1 MNTMPMKSEDIL
13 LHDDDNNL
21 PWLKSQLRTVTDED
35 NKQQQDCFAD
45 CGGVL
50 PTNLFVEEEEEDS
63 NDGDGDN
70 NKTKTNDSNNN
81 SKDNHRTSSLST
93 AMVAIISPGNSR
105 TGTARIN
112 KNDNTTDRMLWR
124 RSSSNSLINIPT
136 PIIDNNNQNQNH
148 LRFTCPTSLTSP
160 ITTRPTTTA
169 ATALVVPPTTPR
181 GLFASFSGTQT
192 SSEMNNMW
200 QYDATVSPRTTDAV
214 QMMATA
220 TSSAAAWTSSSSP
233 PLPLSQQQ
241 ENRNNMSAT
250 TMMIPLVPSLVHHG
264 CGEGAVVVAVA
275 NATPTTSNRTTNDIP
290 SIISVPVVSS
300 FYESFFDND
309 EDDVS
314 LLADNP
320 DEDDD
325 NVLPIVTYDVLHNTG
340 IFAEEEEDEE
350 DK

>member
-1 MNTMPMKSEDIL
+1 MKSEDIL
-13 LHDDDNNL
+13 LHDDDDNNL
-21 PWLKSQLRTVTDED
+21 PWLKSQLRAVTDED
-35 NKQQQDCFAD
+35 NKHKQPQQQDCFAD

-50 PTNLFVEEEEEDS
+50 PTNLFVEEEEEEDS
-63 NDGDGDN
+63 NDDDGDN
-70 NKTKTNDSNNN
+70 NNTKTNDSNNN
-81 SKDNHRTSSLST
+81 SKDNDRPSSLST

-112 KNDNTTDRMLWR
+112 KNDNTTTDRMLWR

-136 PIIDNNNQNQNH
+136 TIIDNNNRKHQN
-148 LRFTCPTSLTSP
+148 LPFTCPTSIVTSP
-160 ITTRPTTTA
+160 MTTRPTITT
-169 ATALVVPPTTPR
+169 TALVVPPTTPR
-181 GLFASFSGTQT
+181 GLFASFSSTQT
-192 SSEMNNMW
+192 SSEMNMW

-214 QMMATA
+214 QMMAT
-220 TSSAAAWTSSSSP
+220 SSAAAAAAVWTSSPS
-233 PLPLSQQQ
+233 LPLSQQQ
-241 ENRNNMSAT
+241 QQQQENRNMSA

-264 CGEGAVVVAVA
+264 CSGGAVVVA
-275 NATPTTSNRTTNDIP
+275 NATTTTRSRTANDIP
-290 SIISVPVVSS
+290 SIVSFPVASS

-340 IFAEEEEDEE
+340 IFAEEEEQEDE
-350 DK
+350 

>member
-50 PTNLFVEEEEEDS
+50 PTNLFAEEEEEDS
-63 NDGDGDN
+63 NDDDGDN
-70 NKTKTNDSNNN
+70 NKTNDNNN
-81 SKDNHRTSSLST
+81 TNRTSSLST

-148 LRFTCPTSLTSP
+148 LRFTCPTSTITSP
-160 ITTRPTTTA
+160 IITRPTTT

-181 GLFASFSGTQT
+181 GLFVSFSGTQT

-214 QMMATA
+214 QMMAT
-220 TSSAAAWTSSSSP
+220 SSAAAAVWTSSPS
-233 PLPLSQQQ
+233 LPLSQQQ
-241 ENRNNMSAT
+241 QQQQENRNMSA

-340 IFAEEEEDEE
+340 IFAEEEEQEDE
-350 DK
+350 